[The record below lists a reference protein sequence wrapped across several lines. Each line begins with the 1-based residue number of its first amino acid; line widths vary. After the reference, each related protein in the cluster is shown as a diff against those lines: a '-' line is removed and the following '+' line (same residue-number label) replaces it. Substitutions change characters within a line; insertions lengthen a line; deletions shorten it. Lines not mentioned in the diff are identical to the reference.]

1 MRPAGGHEETWRAW
15 GRGCMGT
22 EKGHAGAVG
31 NLGATKSKW
40 LQVGTNVEEME
51 SRMALGSGGADGG
64 VGMGPVLRWG
74 ALQREPIRC
83 EVF

>member
-1 MRPAGGHEETWRAW
+1 MERPGEPGAEAAW
-15 GRGCMGT
+15 VQRRGMLGR
-22 EKGHAGAVG
+22 V

-40 LQVGTNVEEME
+40 LQVGTNVEETE

-74 ALQREPIRC
+74 ALQREPI
-83 EVF
+83 